1 MPTDPL
7 ERFIQELQDL
17 STMDGPDIAAALDDL
32 PVPQRGEVGGIS
44 MQEAVEVCNLTLYII
59 CYIICN
65 IIYNNGCICLDWI
78 LAASKGTRP
87 HSFHEER
94 AHPDGLPKTEE
105 DGSVSFQLAQAHV
118 GPEATVQA
126 HRDGHVPY

>member
-65 IIYNNGCICLDWI
+65 INCLCIN
-78 LAASKGTRP
+78 
-87 HSFHEER
+87 
-94 AHPDGLPKTEE
+94 
-105 DGSVSFQLAQAHV
+105 
-118 GPEATVQA
+118 
-126 HRDGHVPY
+126 